1 MWQYV
6 NVVRVLVAEMKPHLV
21 FLSIYKV
28 FRLYLAILGMVTH
41 FRNGGLPL
49 PKTAAIPAGAIPNS
63 EWRGTGMEPFGME
76 GNPPGKQPVNCW
88 LTVNN

>member
-6 NVVRVLVAEMKPHLV
+6 NVARVLVDEMKPLLV
-21 FLSIYKV
+21 FLSIYRV

-49 PKTAAIPAGAIPNS
+49 SKTAAIPAGAIPNS
-63 EWRGTGMEPFGME
+63 EWQGTGMEPFGME
-76 GNPPGKQPVNCW
+76 VRHPLGHAP
-88 LTVNN
+88 

>member
-6 NVVRVLVAEMKPHLV
+6 NVARVLVDEMKPLLV
-21 FLSIYKV
+21 FLSIYRV

-76 GNPPGKQPVNCW
+76 GNPRN
-88 LTVNN
+88 LYTVNP